1 MPSQDGAV
9 MHLAGY
15 QGEGSILT
23 AALTRLADT
32 LRELAPD
39 WLVHQQSNVPAA
51 GETAQSLFA
60 SVELGHRQLCYMASG
75 YLSARVPELEMLDLP
90 FAVNDRTAA
99 LAALDGAAG
108 QWLRQAV
115 AQQTGYQVLA
125 FWDNGFRHISNSV
138 RPIRSPSDCQG
149 LVIRTLDSAVYREA
163 LSSLGFSA
171 RSIDVKDLV
180 RVVQSGE
187 VQAQEN
193 PLTNL
198 LSFSLWR
205 HHPFVSLSGHFF
217 GVLLVLCSRSWYD
230 SLDSSRQQALLGA
243 VEVATQQQR
252 QAAAAEDARA
262 LAQLQDLGVQVLKP
276 EVLDLAAMKLAT
288 AAVRQAHSQALP
300 SELLRAYLG

>member
-1 MPSQDGAV
+1 MPSQDGTV
-9 MHLAGY
+9 LHLAGY

-60 SVELGHRQLCYMASG
+60 SVELGQRQLCYMASG

-125 FWDNGFRHISNSV
+125 FWDNGFRHISSSV

-276 EVLDLAAMKLAT
+276 EALDLAAMKLAT

>member
-1 MPSQDGAV
+1 VSAPVNPAI
-9 MHLAGY
+9 HLAGY

-39 WLVHQQSNVPAA
+39 WPVVLQNNVPAD

-60 SVELGHRQLCYMASG
+60 SVEQGQRQLCYMASG
-75 YLSARVPELEMLDLP
+75 YLSARVPELDVLDLP
-90 FAVNDRTAA
+90 FSVTDRQAA
-99 LAALDGAAG
+99 WAALDGTAG
-108 QWLRQAV
+108 QMLSQAV
-115 AQQTGYQVLA
+115 ARRTGYQVLG
-125 FWDNGFRHISNSV
+125 FWDNGFRHLSNAV

-149 LVIRTLDSAVYREA
+149 LVIRTLDSALYREV
-163 LSSLGFSA
+163 LSALGFSA

-217 GVLLVLCSRSWYD
+217 GVLLVLCPRSWYAALTHD
-230 SLDSSRQQALLGA
+230 KQQVLQQAVA
-243 VEVATQQQR
+243 VATHQQR
-252 QAAAAEDARA
+252 LAAAAEDARA
-262 LAQLQDLGVQVLKP
+262 LVQLQSLGVQVLQP
-276 EVLDLAAMKLAT
+276 DQLDLDAMRQAT
-288 AAVRQAHSQALP
+288 AGVARARSQAIAP
-300 SELLRAYLG
+300 QLLRAYLS